1 MELEGHF
8 IHVSSRPKPKE
19 RPRVSRR
26 RIYTPEA
33 TLNAEQ
39 CIRDTWAL
47 SGNPTY
53 DVPVNVTVIYT
64 AEGQSIWVNPIE
76 HPAKK
81 WGGDVDNL
89 LKLTLDGLQLG
100 NLSENINRGTT
111 GGAFKN
117 DSLVQRID
125 AIKL

>member
-8 IHVSSRPKPKE
+8 IHVDSRPKPKE

-26 RIYTPEA
+26 RVYTPAA

-39 CIRDTWAL
+39 CIRDIWAL

-53 DVPVNVTVIYT
+53 EVPVSVTVVYT

-76 HPAKK
+76 DPAKK

-89 LKLTLDGLQLG
+89 LKLTMDGLQLG
-100 NLSENINRGTT
+100 ALSENIGRGTT
-111 GGAFKN
+111 GGAFKY
-117 DSLVQRID
+117 DALVQRID